1 MTKVVGLSG
10 SRSNSGPIPVGFL
23 AAGLMLLALTPGGIS
38 GPAASVPS
46 SQRDRGSAVAPPT
59 LPASLVPAASV
70 AIGARDT
77 TFRVVPLRGVLAA
90 SGGGLSSSF
99 TAGGVRLRTTAG
111 VERLALAQT
120 GYGSPLA
127 SSPRVAPVATGSSVF
142 YRDGNLA
149 EWYRN
154 GPFGLEQRFT
164 FAHRP
169 AGAPSGPLTLSFS
182 IAGPLIARQSGPD
195 VALTTRDG
203 FAVLRYGA
211 PSAHDASGRSLS
223 ATVTASGHQLVLRV
237 WDAGARYPLTIE
249 PFIQESTVAAG
260 AYESG
265 AGEFGYSVAMAADGT
280 SALVGGPENDG
291 GVGAAWVWVLKNGTW
306 IDQHT
311 MYAPTSGG
319 GEEMGAGQFG
329 ASVALDADGTTAI
342 VGGPE
347 NNGGI
352 GAAWV
357 WVLRDDTWIDQ
368 HMMTAPTSGGGI
380 EIGDGRFG
388 ASVALGSAGNTAVI
402 GGPLTIGAP
411 SYQVGVGAAWVFI
424 RTTTGTTTTWIDQ
437 HKLTA
442 PTSGAG
448 MEVGDGEF
456 GYSVA
461 VSQDKA
467 GTVLVGGPYD
477 SGEETKIG
485 AAWVFVHKGDQWI
498 DQHKLTPPATEANP
512 VEIGDAFGFSV
523 ALSAR
528 GNLALVGAP
537 DDLGGGTAWVFIY
550 SGNTWNEQARL
561 KADNAIGVPG
571 FGYSVALPYA
581 SDADA
586 VVGGPYD
593 NNGAGAAWLFT
604 YLPAVL
610 GQHHAQGWIPGLK
623 ITATTGGGDET
634 GAGEFGY
641 SVSISANGTP
651 WIFGGDKNSGGVGA
665 AWLYPAVP
673 N

>member
-1 MTKVVGLSG
+1 MIKAVGHSAPRSHSG
-10 SRSNSGPIPVGFL
+10 AISFGLL
-23 AAGLMLLALTPGGIS
+23 AGGLVLLALAPAGIS
-38 GPAASVPS
+38 GAAASVPS
-46 SQRDRGSAVAPPT
+46 SQSDGGTAVAGPAV
-59 LPASLVPAASV
+59 PASLAQAAST
-70 AIGARDT
+70 AIGTRGA
-77 TFRVVPLRGVLAA
+77 TFRVASVRGVLAA
-90 SGGGLSSSF
+90 LGGGLSSSF
-99 TAGGVRLRTTAG
+99 TAAGVNLRTTVG
-111 VERLALAQT
+111 VEQIALADA
-120 GYGSPLA
+120 GYGSRLA
-127 SSPRVAPVATGSSVF
+127 GAPRVAPVATGSAVV
-142 YRDGNLA
+142 YRDGALA

-154 GPFGLEQRFT
+154 GPFGLEQGFT
-164 FAHRP
+164 LAHRP
-169 AGAPSGPLTLSFS
+169 TGVRGGPLTLSFS
-182 IAGPLIARQSGPD
+182 IAGPLKARQSGPG

-203 FAVLRYGA
+203 LAVLSYGA
-211 PSAHDASGRSLS
+211 PSARDATGRSLP
-223 ATVTASGHQLVLRV
+223 ATVTATGHKLVLRV
-237 WDAGARYPLTIE
+237 WDTGARYPLTVD
-249 PFIQESTVAAG
+249 PFIQEVTVTAG

-280 SALVGGPENDG
+280 SALIGGPENDG
-291 GVGAAWVWVLKNGTW
+291 GIGAAWVWVLKNGTW

-319 GEEMGAGQFG
+319 GEETGAGQFG

-347 NNGGI
+347 NNGGF

-368 HMMTAPTSGGGI
+368 HMMTAPTSGPGI
-380 EIGDGRFG
+380 EIGAGRFG

-437 HKLTA
+437 HKLSA

-448 MEVGDGEF
+448 MEVGDAEF

-477 SGEETKIG
+477 SGEETKVG

-498 DQHKLTPPATEANP
+498 DQHELTPPATEANP
-512 VEIGDAFGFSV
+512 IEIGCAFGYSV
-523 ALSAR
+523 ALSAK

-537 DDLGGGTAWVFIY
+537 DDLGGGSAWVFIY
-550 SGNTWNEQARL
+550 SGNTWSDQAKF
-561 KADNAIGVPG
+561 KADDAIGDPG

-581 SDADA
+581 SDDEA

-593 NNGAGAAWLFT
+593 NGGAGAAWLFT
-604 YLPAVL
+604 YLPAPL
-610 GQHHAQGWIPGLK
+610 GHGNAQGWIPGLK
-623 ITATTGGGDET
+623 VTAKSGGGDET
-634 GAGEFGY
+634 GAGQFGY
-641 SVSISANGTP
+641 SVSISAEGTP

-673 N
+673 D